1 MRWHVISAVFW
12 RNVKQ
17 YFSGVL
23 GYLFLVVF
31 VMVCAIMTFSER
43 FFADNLSNLDQL
55 SQWYPLLLIGFV
67 AAITMTVWAEERR
80 QGTDAILFTLP
91 ATDLEILLGK
101 YFSVCAVYTIALL
114 FSMTQLLALNY
125 IGNPD
130 WGVVGGDLLWLLVG
144 RTGSLVDRDVCV
156 LVDQFGAGCICAR
169 LAILFDPQ
177 FSWEIFSGKSRDS
190 SSNSCPRTLPPRFQ
204 VRWAWNS
211 LASTGICRILRSA

>member
-1 MRWHVISAVFW
+1 MRWHVISAVFF

-31 VMVCAIMTFSER
+31 VMVCAIMTFSDR

-91 ATDLEILLGK
+91 ATDLEIMLGK
-101 YFSVCAVYTIALL
+101 YFSVAAVYTIALL
-114 FSMTQLLALNY
+114 FSMT
-125 IGNPD
+125 
-130 WGVVGGDLLWLLVG
+130 
-144 RTGSLVDRDVCV
+144 
-156 LVDQFGAGCICAR
+156 
-169 LAILFDPQ
+169 
-177 FSWEIFSGKSRDS
+177 
-190 SSNSCPRTLPPRFQ
+190 
-204 VRWAWNS
+204 
-211 LASTGICRILRSA
+211 